1 MRKYAVIGLGKF
13 GVTVAKTLY
22 ENGAEVIA
30 IDKDEKK
37 IEEVKGLVSATVSMD
52 STDEQSLK
60 NIGIVD
66 MDVVI
71 LAIGEVETSV
81 LTSAIL
87 KKLGMKNIHAKVDSD
102 LHSKILEIIG
112 VRKILFPEK
121 QVGEQLAYT
130 LISPNVLRY
139 EKMTSGHCLA
149 EITVPR
155 DYVGKSLQELNLP
168 NEKKVHVIAV
178 KYRDESVTEEGDN
191 IVEEK
196 INNLPGAN
204 TILNEDD
211 VLVLIGA
218 VGNINSLVKDVS
230 PDGSVYL

>member
-30 IDKDEKK
+30 IDKNNKK
-37 IEEVKGLVSATVSMD
+37 TEEVKGMVSATVDMD
-52 STDEQSLK
+52 STDEQVLK

-87 KKLGMKNIHAKVDSD
+87 KKLGVKNIHAKVDSD

-149 EITVPR
+149 EITVPKS
-155 DYVGKSLQELNLP
+155 YIGKSLQELNLP

-178 KYRDESVTEEGDN
+178 KYRDESVTEDGEN

-204 TILNEDD
+204 TIIREDD

-218 VGNINSLVKDVS
+218 VGNINSLVKEVS
-230 PDGSVYL
+230 PDGSVYI